1 MRRNGGYIRCV
12 RLVRCL
18 VLPLIL
24 TLPAVATTQDRP
36 VAARPV
42 ETAEYTFG
50 EVYSVEMVM
59 VPVAVRG
66 EPAGERLARNRFRLR
81 VDGKPVKIESFEND
95 SGAPLSLVFMQDLSG
110 SMAEPGKMASSRE
123 AYDCFLDTAR
133 DGDEIALATFASGQ
147 TEINVPL
154 SRSATPLREAMEL
167 WEPYGTTGLYDAV
180 AMLPEISMDG
190 AGAKRAAVL
199 VTDGADNASAIA
211 PEAAQKLVQ
220 AADLPVYVLALPN
233 RDEETPEP
241 TYRYGDLLRQ
251 LAEATGGRYYE
262 LGDSAE
268 ARRTCAAILGELRHQ
283 YVLGFT
289 VSGTGPAKYHPIR
302 VELTNAKR
310 RLSLIHRRGYRGTAP
325 SAEPS

>member
-1 MRRNGGYIRCV
+1 M
-12 RLVRCL
+12 
-18 VLPLIL
+18 VL
-24 TLPAVATTQDRP
+24 
-36 VAARPV
+36 
-42 ETAEYTFG
+42 
-50 EVYSVEMVM
+50 

-66 EPAGERLARNRFRLR
+66 APAGERLPRDRFRLR

-123 AYDCFLDTAR
+123 AFDCFLDTAR

-147 TEINVPL
+147 TEIDVPL
-154 SRSATPLREAMEL
+154 SRDAAPLREAMAL
-167 WEPYGTTGLYDAV
+167 WDPYGTTGLYDAV

-220 AADLPVYVLALPN
+220 AADLPVYVLALPG
-233 RDEETPEP
+233 REETEP
-241 TYRYGDLLRQ
+241 PAAYRYADLLRQ

-262 LGDSAE
+262 LADTVQ

-283 YVLGFT
+283 YVLGFS
-289 VSGTGPAKYHPIR
+289 VTGNGPSTYHPIR
-302 VELTNAKR
+302 VQLRNGGR
-310 RLSLIHRRGYRGTAP
+310 RVSLIHRRGYRGTAP

>member
-1 MRRNGGYIRCV
+1 MRRNGGYIRYV
-12 RLVRCL
+12 RLVRSLILLL
-18 VLPLIL
+18 VLI
-24 TLPAVATTQDRP
+24 LPAAAATQDRP

-66 EPAGERLARNRFRLR
+66 EPAGERMPRDRFRLR

-95 SGAPLSLVFMQDLSG
+95 SGAPLSLVFLQDLSG

-123 AYDCFLDTAR
+123 AFDCFLDTAR

-147 TEINVPL
+147 TEIDVPL
-154 SRSATPLREAMEL
+154 SRNAAPLREAMEL

-180 AMLPEISMDG
+180 AMLPEISLDG

-199 VTDGADNASAIA
+199 VTDGVDNASAIA
-211 PEAAQKLVQ
+211 PQAAQKLVQ
-220 AADLPVYVLALPN
+220 AADLPVYVLALPG

-262 LGDSAE
+262 LGDTAE

-302 VELTNAKR
+302 VELTNSKR
-310 RLSLIHRRGYRGTAP
+310 RVSVIHRRGYRGTAP
-325 SAEPS
+325 SSEPS